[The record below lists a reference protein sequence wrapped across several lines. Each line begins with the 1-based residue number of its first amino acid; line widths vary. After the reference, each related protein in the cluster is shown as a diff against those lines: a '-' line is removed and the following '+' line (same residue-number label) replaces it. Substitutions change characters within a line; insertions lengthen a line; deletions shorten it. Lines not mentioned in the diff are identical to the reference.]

1 MGSSN
6 EVTILL
12 DTNMLISIFKFRID
26 LESELE
32 RIFGTFKICVPG
44 IVREELLRMNS
55 SEAKAALDYVKDKE
69 IDFEL
74 DKEIDFEL
82 DEEIDFELKG
92 KSADD
97 IILLMAKRCGFFIAT
112 NDRELRK
119 KAKENNIKTI
129 FLRKKRVMAV
139 D

>member
-32 RIFGTFKICVPG
+32 RIFGTFKICVPR

-55 SEAKAALDYVKDKE
+55 SEAKAALDYIKDKE

-74 DKEIDFEL
+74 KE
-82 DEEIDFELKG
+82 

-97 IILLMAKRCGFFIAT
+97 VMLLMAKRCGFFIAT

>member
-55 SEAKAALDYVKDKE
+55 SEAKAALDYIKDK
-69 IDFEL
+69 
-74 DKEIDFEL
+74 
-82 DEEIDFELKG
+82 EIDFELKG

-97 IILLMAKRCGFFIAT
+97 VMLLMAKRCGFFIAT

>member
-6 EVTILL
+6 EITILL

-32 RIFGTFKICVPG
+32 RIFGTFKIRVPP
-44 IVREELLRMNS
+44 IVKKELLRMNS
-55 SEAKAALDYVKDKE
+55 SEAKAALDYIKDKE
-69 IDFEL
+69 ID
-74 DKEIDFEL
+74 
-82 DEEIDFELKG
+82 LKSEG
-92 KSADD
+92 KSADEVM
-97 IILLMAKRCGFFIAT
+97 LSMAKKYDFYVAT

>member
-6 EVTILL
+6 EITILL

-32 RIFGTFKICVPG
+32 RIFGTFKIRVPL
-44 IVREELLRMNS
+44 IVKKELLRMNS
-55 SEAKAALDYVKDKE
+55 SEAKAALDYIKDKE
-69 IDFEL
+69 ID
-74 DKEIDFEL
+74 
-82 DEEIDFELKG
+82 LKLEG
-92 KSADD
+92 KSADEVM
-97 IILLMAKRCGFFIAT
+97 LSMAKKYDFYVAT

>member
-55 SEAKAALDYVKDKE
+55 PEAKAALDYIKDKE
-69 IDFEL
+69 IDFEI

-82 DEEIDFELKG
+82 KE

-97 IILLMAKRCGFFIAT
+97 VILLIAKRCGFFIAT

-129 FLRKKRVMAV
+129 FLRKKRVIAV